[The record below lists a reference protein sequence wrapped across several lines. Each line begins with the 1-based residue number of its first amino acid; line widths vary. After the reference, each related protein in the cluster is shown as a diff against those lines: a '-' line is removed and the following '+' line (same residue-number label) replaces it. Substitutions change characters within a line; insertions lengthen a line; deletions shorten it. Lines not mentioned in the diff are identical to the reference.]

1 MFNQSGITNNKMSA
15 ATQILAN
22 VELQMS
28 VGCVV
33 TNALAAT
40 IGTGSRKIVKAGTP
54 VKIDF
59 NNLASVPAV
68 DGGTNGFNAIIL
80 HDVDVTNGNQNATAL
95 IFGFVNLNRI
105 DTITSAKLTSQ
116 TNNSKVVLLK
126 L

>member
-1 MFNQSGITNNKMSA
+1 MFNQSGITNGKMSA
-15 ATQILAN
+15 TTQILAD
-22 VELQMS
+22 VEMQFS
-28 VGCVV
+28 VGCIV
-33 TNALAAT
+33 TNALAV
-40 IGTGSRKIVKAGTP
+40 IVGTRKIVKAGTP

-59 NNLASVPAV
+59 TNLAVVPAV
-68 DGGTNGFNAIIL
+68 DGGTNGYNAIIL

-105 DTITSAKLTSQ
+105 DTVTSGKLTSQ

>member
-33 TNALAAT
+33 TNALAT
-40 IGTGSRKIVKAGTP
+40 VVGTKKIVKAGTP

-59 NNLASVPAV
+59 GNLATVPAV
-68 DGGTNGFNAIIL
+68 DGGTNGYNAIIL
-80 HDVDVTNGNQNATAL
+80 HDADVSYGNQNATAL

-105 DTITSAKLTSQ
+105 DTTTSAKLTSQ

>member
-33 TNALAAT
+33 TNALAVT
-40 IGTGSRKIVKAGTP
+40 VGSRKIVKAGTP
-54 VKIDF
+54 VKIDY
-59 NNLASVPAV
+59 NNLSVAPAV
-68 DGGTNGFNAIIL
+68 DGGTNGYNAIIL
-80 HDVDVTNGNQNATAL
+80 HDVDVTDGNQNATAL

-105 DTITSAKLTSQ
+105 DTTTTLAKLTAQ

>member
-33 TNALAAT
+33 TNALAT
-40 IGTGSRKIVKAGTP
+40 VVGTKKIVKAGTP

-59 NNLASVPAV
+59 NNLTTPAV
-68 DGGTNGFNAIIL
+68 DGGATGYNAIIL
-80 HDVDVTNGNQNATAL
+80 HDADVSYGNQNATAL

-105 DTITSAKLTSQ
+105 DTTTLAKLTSYA
-116 TNNSKVVLLK
+116 NNSKVVLLK

>member
-33 TNALAAT
+33 TNALAT
-40 IGTGSRKIVKAGTP
+40 VVGTKKIVKAGTP

-59 NNLASVPAV
+59 NNLTTPAV
-68 DGGTNGFNAIIL
+68 DGTANGYNAIIL
-80 HDVDVTNGNQNATAL
+80 HDADVSYGNQNATAL

-105 DTITSAKLTSQ
+105 DTTTSAKLTSQ
-116 TNNSKVVLLK
+116 ANNSKVVLLK

>member
-33 TNALAAT
+33 TNALATAV
-40 IGTGSRKIVKAGTP
+40 GTKKIVKAGTP

-59 NNLASVPAV
+59 TNLAFVPAV
-68 DGGTNGFNAIIL
+68 DGGTNGYNAIIL

-105 DTITSAKLTSQ
+105 DTTTSAKLTSQ